1 MAIKAKAL
9 ISNVMGQI
17 EDLLQEGGKIFLQI
31 KPKKKRGKEE
41 VALLSVVI
49 TEFDPESDHVVVD
62 SLEKSKK
69 RMSIS
74 TNTEVVVIVSKL
86 TTRCF

>member
-1 MAIKAKAL
+1 MAKTKAMIL
-9 ISNVMGQI
+9 NVMGQL

-41 VALLSVVI
+41 SVVLPVVI
-49 TEFDPESDHVVVD
+49 IELDPESDHVIVD

-74 TNTEVVVIVSKL
+74 TNTEIVAMVSKF